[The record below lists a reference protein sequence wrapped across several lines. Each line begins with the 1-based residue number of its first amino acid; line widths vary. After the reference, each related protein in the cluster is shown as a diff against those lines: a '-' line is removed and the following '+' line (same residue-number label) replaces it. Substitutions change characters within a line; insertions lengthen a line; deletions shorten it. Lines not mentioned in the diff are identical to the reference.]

1 MEWIFDYEIMV
12 YRTGALIVAALCVI
26 GDGLSL
32 LFSVFSHWE
41 SPVGDPIPF
50 LGHLLKVL
58 YMCLAVCLSVVG
70 FIGARK
76 VCGSLHHDD
85 WFLDQL
91 TSLFFDL
98 AQCQAITDLHHLPHL

>member
-1 MEWIFDYEIMV
+1 MEWFFDCDIMV
-12 YRTGALIVAALCVI
+12 FRTGALILAALYII

-32 LFSVFSHWE
+32 IFSVFSHWE
-41 SPVGDPIPF
+41 SPVGDPVPF

-58 YMCLAVCLSVVG
+58 YLCLAVCISTVG

-76 VCGSLHHDD
+76 VCGSPLYEN
-85 WFLDQL
+85 WLRDQL

-98 AQCQAITDLHHLPHL
+98 A